1 MALFIGTVAVAVAC
15 AFLIPKINVN
25 TDMTSYLPESYSMK
39 QGMTIMDEEFTGLQE
54 QAGEYSLSFSE
65 GIDALPKGLGKT
77 IIIGIAMV
85 FVVLLIMCSSVLE
98 VVLFLITIGV
108 AVLINTGTNALLPSV
123 SQTTNMISPVL
134 QMVLSMDYCIIMMN
148 RFRDERVLGK
158 DPVIAMNR
166 AVGGTSGPI
175 FSSAFTTIVSL
186 LMLCFIKLKIGADL
200 GIVLAKGVFI
210 SLVCTFTLLPALI
223 IWCRKAIEASR
234 KKPIRTMSKG
244 MKRQAALIL
253 AIASQPDILLIDE
266 TFDGLDV
273 IKRHDMKEILCGA
286 VADRGLTVLLATHS
300 MREVDDMCDTIAMLH
315 KGRITL
321 QSELD
326 EAKTALCKVQIA
338 FPEAFEKDAVAF
350 DGASIVDFSRDGTVA
365 TVIFENDR
373 EQVERELKAKNPLL
387 MNVLPL
393 SLEEVFIYKNR

>member
-1 MALFIGTVAVAVAC
+1 MINATHVTKKFGDLTALDNVGLTVETGSIFGLVGSNGAGKSTLIRAISGVYRIDGGSISIDGRDIAESPEVRNKLIYVSDDLYFLPNSNMDSMARLCRNCRTGF
-15 AFLIPKINVN
+15 
-25 TDMTSYLPESYSMK
+25 
-39 QGMTIMDEEFTGLQE
+39 DE
-54 QAGEYSLSFSE
+54 
-65 GIDALPKGLGKT
+65 
-77 IIIGIAMV
+77 
-85 FVVLLIMCSSVLE
+85 
-98 VVLFLITIGV
+98 
-108 AVLINTGTNALLPSV
+108 
-123 SQTTNMISPVL
+123 
-134 QMVLSMDYCIIMMN
+134 
-148 RFRDERVLGK
+148 
-158 DPVIAMNR
+158 
-166 AVGGTSGPI
+166 
-175 FSSAFTTIVSL
+175 
-186 LMLCFIKLKIGADL
+186 KLYAE
-200 GIVLAKGVFI
+200 LAEKF
-210 SLVCTFTLLPALI
+210 
-223 IWCRKAIEASR
+223 EASR